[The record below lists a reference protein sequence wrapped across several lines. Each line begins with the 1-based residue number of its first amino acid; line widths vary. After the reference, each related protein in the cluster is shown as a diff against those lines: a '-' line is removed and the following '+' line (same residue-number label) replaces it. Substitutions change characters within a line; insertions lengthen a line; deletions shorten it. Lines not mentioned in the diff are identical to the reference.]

1 MAKSNPNVSKQ
12 DGFADIDAM
21 YNSPGPGNATPL
33 QQQHH
38 PFGKEE
44 QVSRQQLFVAFC
56 NNLYLGQW
64 ELARACAQRLA
75 KLSFRT
81 NESDENLN
89 ITEVLK
95 AVVRYPYCRLVIK
108 NILIPFIPF

>member
-12 DGFADIDAM
+12 DGFVDIDAM
-21 YNSPGPGNATPL
+21 YNSPGPGNATPS
-33 QQQHH
+33 QQQQH

-44 QVSRQQLFVAFC
+44 QVSREQLFVSFC

-64 ELARACAQRLA
+64 ELARACAQRLD
-75 KLSFRT
+75 KLKT
-81 NESDENLN
+81 NESDENVN

-95 AVVRYPYCRLVIK
+95 AVVRYPYCRLV
-108 NILIPFIPF
+108 FV